1 VAKYT
6 GAIFHGA
13 YYGQAP
19 RLVLSSEPMSAYA
32 MDYNQVWILWNPPA
46 GDFTKIR
53 LVRNNDN
60 YPETAEDG
68 IVLWEQ
74 ASTTNLSGTVE
85 RDRFYD
91 GIDNFLDS
99 NTDNDY
105 YPPTGQFVYYTMW
118 IFTSANLWKQ
128 AGFATTVV
136 PKDFGTQTR
145 LFEML
150 PKVYTT
156 DDQTPTGIPNTE
168 SFVYKFLKP
177 FSFSYDEVLTYASL
191 LKPSYGKR
199 TTPPQ
204 LLGINQLNLG
214 LYPERGLPNKNQKK
228 LIRESVYLYKNKGT
242 YLGISGYIE
251 ALTGYAPTV
260 TVSPNLFLDVQDS
273 SFTNGIGRWTKTHG
287 TLTSV
292 SNKTAPTGN
301 NAIDKAYSGRFV
313 TTTSTVTFK
322 ERTDNIAKL
331 TLSAAHGLDQG
342 DVINITGVDAA
353 FNASGATVATVIS
366 PTVFTYAN
374 SGANLGST
382 AATGSVTNT
391 SNMFIGKDSPRTK
404 GIPVTAGTAYKFSYY
419 AASDS
424 NGNVEGR
431 IYWYDEVGAQIGSP
445 VIGTEYGTTGVYQ
458 RIEQT
463 ATAPA
468 GAVYAAFRL
477 KFRTQNSYNIDCVQ
491 MAPSATAT
499 NYDEARALDVFLE
512 PRKVNIL
519 ANPSFETN
527 STYWTTNSSATRDN
541 TTIPPGLPGTYSLR
555 LSGQTAFSLST
566 NANKNPNTYKLTQG
580 SFYTAS
586 IYMKASANSTLTMT
600 LVADDDDST
609 NVVNASSTLALTS
622 TWQRYTVSLY
632 IPEDLSATGNI
643 TLSLNIAGTLSSSSV
658 SVYVDAA
665 QVEAGFNATDYFD
678 GSLPA
683 ASGVY
688 WSGTA
693 HASYSYFYQ
702 SRTIKIARLLDS
714 LSQWVP
720 MGTQWRVRSFKGE
733 EGTS

>member
-6 GAIFHGA
+6 GAIYQGA

-19 RLVLSSEPMSAYA
+19 RLVLSAEPMAAYA
-32 MDYNQVWILWNPPA
+32 MDYDLVWILWNLPA
-46 GDFTKIR
+46 GNFTKIR

-60 YPETAEDG
+60 YPETPEDG
-68 IVLWEQ
+68 ITLWEQ
-74 ASTTNLSGTVE
+74 SSTTNISGAIE
-85 RDRFYD
+85 RDRFFD
-91 GIDNFLDS
+91 GVDNFRDASLE
-99 NTDNDY
+99 NDY

-118 IFTSANLWKQ
+118 IFTSGSLWKQ
-128 AGFATTVV
+128 AGFASTVV
-136 PKDFGTQTR
+136 PKNFGTQDR

-177 FSFSYDEVLTYASL
+177 FSFSYDEILTYASL

-204 LLGINQLNLG
+204 LLGINQVNLG
-214 LYPERGLPNKNQKK
+214 LTPESGLPNKSQKK
-228 LIRESVYLYKNKGT
+228 LIRESVFLYKNKGT
-242 YLGISGYIE
+242 YLGVSGYIE

-260 TVSPNLFLDVQDS
+260 TVSPNLLLDVQDS
-273 SFTNGIGRWTKTHG
+273 SFTNGVGRWTSRHG
-287 TLTSV
+287 VLTSV

-301 NAIDKAYSGRFV
+301 NAIDKVYSGRFV
-313 TTTSTVTFK
+313 TSVSTVTLK
-322 ERTDNIAKL
+322 QRTDNVARL
-331 TLSAAHGLDQG
+331 TLSAPHGFDIG
-342 DVINITGVDAA
+342 DTVNVTGVDSS
-353 FNASGATVATVIS
+353 FNGNGLTVLST
-366 PTVFTYAN
+366 PTTSSFTYTN
-374 SGANLGST
+374 TDVNLGST

-391 SNMFIGKDSPRTK
+391 SNLFLGKDAPITK
-404 GIPVTAGTAYKFSYY
+404 GVPVTADTAYTFSYY

-431 IYWYDEVGAQIGSP
+431 IYWYDELGAQIGTP
-445 VIGTEYGTTGVYQ
+445 VIGTEFGTTGVYQ
-458 RIEQT
+458 RIAQSVT
-463 ATAPA
+463 SPS

-491 MAPSATAT
+491 MAPTATAT
-499 NYDEARALDVFLE
+499 NYDEARGLDIFLE

-541 TTIPPGLPGTYSLR
+541 TTVPPGLPGAYSLR
-555 LSGQTAFSLST
+555 LTGQTNFSLAT
-566 NANKNPNTYKLTQG
+566 NANKNPSTYKLTQG
-580 SFYTAS
+580 NFYTAS
-586 IYMKASANSTLTMT
+586 IYMKASVNSTLTMT

-609 NVVNASSTLALTS
+609 NVVNAQSTLELTS
-622 TWQRYTVSLY
+622 TWKRYSVSLY
-632 IPEDLSATGNI
+632 IPDDLSETGNI
-643 TLSLNIAGTLSSSSV
+643 TLGLTIAGTLSSSSV
-658 SVYVDAA
+658 NIYVDAA

-678 GSLPA
+678 GSLPQ
-683 ASGVY
+683 ASGVF

-702 SRTIKIARLLDS
+702 SRTIKMARLIDS

-733 EGTS
+733 EGVS

>member
-1 VAKYT
+1 MAKYT

-19 RLVLSSEPMSAYA
+19 RLVLSSEPMAAYA
-32 MDYNQVWILWNPPA
+32 MDYDQVWVLWNPPS

-60 YPETAEDG
+60 YPETPEDG
-68 IVLWEQ
+68 LILWEQ
-74 ASTTNLSGTVE
+74 SSTTNISGKVE

-91 GIDNFLDS
+91 GKDNFLDAD
-99 NTDNDY
+99 TKNDY

-118 IFTSANLWKQ
+118 IFTSGNLWKQ
-128 AGFATTVV
+128 SGFAATVV
-136 PKDFGTQTR
+136 PKDFGSQDR

-156 DDQTPTGIPNTE
+156 DDQTPTGIPNKD
-168 SFVYKFLKP
+168 SFVYTFLKP
-177 FSFSYDEVLTYASL
+177 FSFSYDEILTYASL

-204 LLGINQLNLG
+204 LLGVHQLNLG

-228 LIRESVYLYKNKGT
+228 LIREGVYLYKNKGT
-242 YLGISGYIE
+242 YLGVSGYIE
-251 ALTGYAPTV
+251 TLTGYAPTV
-260 TVSPNLFLDVQDS
+260 TVSPNLLLDVQDS
-273 SFTNGIGRWTKTHG
+273 SFTNGIGRWTKTNG

-301 NAIDKAYSGRFV
+301 NAIEKTYSGRFV
-313 TTTSTVTFK
+313 TSASVVTFK
-322 ERTDNIAKL
+322 ARTTNVATL
-331 TLSAAHGLDQG
+331 TLSAPHGLDVG
-342 DVINITGVDAA
+342 DSIIVTGVDST
-353 FNASGATVATVIS
+353 FNGTFTVASV
-366 PTVFTYAN
+366 PTTTKITYAN
-374 SGANLGST
+374 TDVNVTQT

-391 SNMFIGKDSPRTK
+391 SNIFLGTDAPRTK
-404 GIPVTAGTAYKFSYY
+404 GVPVTAGVSYKFSYY

-431 IYWYDEVGAQIGSP
+431 IYWYDELGVQIGSP
-445 VIGTEYGTTGVYQ
+445 AVGVELGTTGVYQ
-458 RIEQT
+458 RKEQT
-463 ATAPA
+463 ATAPT
-468 GAVYAAFRL
+468 GAVYAGFRL

-491 MAPSATAT
+491 MAPAATAT
-499 NYDEARALDVFLE
+499 NYDEARGLDIFLE

-519 ANPSFETN
+519 GNPSFETN
-527 STYWTTNSSATRDN
+527 ITGWTTNSSTNRVADV
-541 TTIPPGLPGTYSLR
+541 PPGLPGTYSLR
-555 LSGQTAFSLST
+555 LSGQTNLSIST
-566 NANKNPNTYKLTQG
+566 NTNKYPSTFKLTQG
-580 SFYTAS
+580 LFYTAS
-586 IYMKASANSTLTMT
+586 VYMKASANSTVTMT

-609 NVVNASSTLALTS
+609 NVVNAASTLALTS
-622 TWQRYTVSLY
+622 TWKRYEVSLY
-632 IPEDLSATGNI
+632 IPEDLSTTGNI
-643 TLSLNIAGTLSSSSV
+643 TMTLTINGTLSSSSV
-658 SVYVDAA
+658 NVWLDTA

-683 ASGVY
+683 SSGVY

-702 SRTIKIARLLDS
+702 SRTIKMARLLDS

-720 MGTQWRVRSFKGE
+720 MGTLWRVRSYKGE

>member
-1 VAKYT
+1 MAKYT
-6 GAIFHGA
+6 GAIFSGA

-32 MDYNQVWILWNPPA
+32 MDYNEVWILWNPPA
-46 GDFTKIR
+46 GNFTKIR

-68 IVLWEQ
+68 IILWEQ
-74 ASTTNLSGTVE
+74 ASTTNLSGKVE

-91 GIDNFLDS
+91 GKDNFLDD
-99 NTDNDY
+99 NLDNDY

-118 IFTSANLWKQ
+118 IFTSENLWKQ
-128 AGFATTVV
+128 SGFATTVI
-136 PKDFGTQTR
+136 PKDFGTQER
-145 LFEML
+145 LFSML

-156 DDQTPTGIPNTE
+156 IDQSPTGIPNTD
-168 SFVYKFLKP
+168 SFVYTFLKP

-204 LLGINQLNLG
+204 LLGISQLNLG

-228 LIRESVYLYKNKGT
+228 LVRESVFLYKNKGT

-251 ALTGYAPTV
+251 AITGYAPTV
-260 TVSPNLFLDVQDS
+260 TVSPNLLLDVQDS

-287 TLTSV
+287 TLTTV

-301 NAIDKAYSGRFV
+301 NAIDTKYSGRFV
-313 TTTSTVTFK
+313 TSVSVVTLK

-331 TLSAAHGLDQG
+331 TLSAAHGFDIG
-342 DVINITGVDAA
+342 DVVNVTGVDSA
-353 FNASGATVATVIS
+353 FNANGVTVATVVS

-374 SGANLGST
+374 SGVNAAST

-391 SNMFIGKDSPRTK
+391 SNMFLGKDAPRTK
-404 GIPVTAGTAYKFSYY
+404 GVPVTAGTAYTFSYY

-431 IYWYDEVGAQIGSP
+431 IYWYDELGAQISTP

-458 RIEQT
+458 RIAQN
-463 ATAPA
+463 ATAPT

-491 MAPSATAT
+491 MAPTSTAT

-541 TTIPPGLPGTYSLR
+541 STVPPGLPGTYSLR
-555 LSGQTAFSLST
+555 LSGQTSFSFAT
-566 NANKNPNTYKLTQG
+566 NANKNPTTYKLTQG
-580 SFYTAS
+580 NFYTAS
-586 IYMKASANSTLTMT
+586 IYMKASVASTLSMI
-600 LVADDDDST
+600 LSADDDDSA
-609 NVVNASSTLALTS
+609 NAVNATSTLAVT
-622 TWQRYTVSLY
+622 TDWKRYTVSLY
-632 IPEDLSATGNI
+632 IPEDLSETNNI
-643 TLSLNIAGTLSSSSV
+643 TLALTFTGTLSNSSV
-658 SVYVDAA
+658 NIWVDAA

-702 SRTIKIARLLDS
+702 SRTIKMARLLDS

-720 MGTQWRVRSFKGE
+720 MGTQWRVRSYKGE